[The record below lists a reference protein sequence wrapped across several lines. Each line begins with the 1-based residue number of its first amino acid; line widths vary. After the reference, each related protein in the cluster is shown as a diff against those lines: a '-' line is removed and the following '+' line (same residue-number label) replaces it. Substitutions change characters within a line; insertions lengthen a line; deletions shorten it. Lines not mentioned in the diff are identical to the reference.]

1 MNRDNAIN
9 INNLKAEL
17 YLLRIA
23 ADAIQ
28 RIIEAARDQEQDL
41 NPDNLLQ
48 QDHQQDPRTKR

>member
-17 YLLRIA
+17 YILRIA

-48 QDHQQDPRTKR
+48 QDHQQVQDHTC